1 MRTGAPLLL
10 CFPKQY
16 ISPPG
21 GCQPLFWRIASG
33 GARGACAALDWAVF
47 SQADLEGAVFD
58 EGHGDY
64 YRLDERQRGQAVFCE
79 E

>member
-1 MRTGAPLLL
+1 M
-10 CFPKQY
+10 
-16 ISPPG
+16 
-21 GCQPLFWRIASG
+21 LFRSA
-33 GARGACAALDWAVF
+33 DF
-47 SQADLEGAVFD
+47 SKADLEGAVFD